1 MDQFF
6 KNRVQMAA
14 MGLAS
19 ALAAYGLAQLAQAQI
34 LQDRGLLAAVTLI
47 GIFSSTVLLT
57 SGPISLRASAIGG
70 AALAV
75 LVTVLMQLYAL
86 RYTSMID
93 VTTFAWPFVAS
104 LVLATLP
111 LPFWIA
117 HQRGQW
123 RNYDVLFTEAW
134 SILLRAG
141 IATLFTGLAWLL
153 IYLFDLLL
161 SLVGVTVISSLLG
174 VEIVPYLLTGGLFG
188 LGLAVV
194 QELSDV
200 IGPHL
205 ILRLLRLLLPLT
217 LLVVVVF
224 LLAVPLNG
232 FSNLFSGWSVGLTM
246 LTIVAVG
253 ASLIAAA
260 VDQREDTAS
269 KSRFLQVS
277 ARILAGLLILVAGLG
292 AFAIYLRVQ
301 DYGWTPS
308 RIVSAIIAV
317 LALGYGAFYAVASV
331 RSGDW
336 MARIRQANVYMALAT
351 VVLAAIS
358 LTPILNA
365 ERISTNSQMARDVA
379 VMDIDALRSWGVA
392 GQEAL
397 ATLTARSKEPG
408 QEALAAR
415 LAGSENG
422 AAATQSVDDL
432 IAVLPVSPK
441 GADVTQFLNGLDPYL
456 LDTATRACRSDM
468 PTGGKGCVMVVA
480 DFLPS
485 QAGDEASLF
494 FLTEGYLQVT
504 PLAQTVDQPAPDWR
518 MLNMAL
524 PTGAKAE
531 AMIRQLQNTPP
542 LLQPAPLWQLPLG
555 DGQVMVFLPPP
566 VY

>member
-47 GIFSSTVLLT
+47 GIFSGTVLLT

-253 ASLIAAA
+253 ASLIAAV

-379 VMDIDALRSWGVA
+379 VMDIDSLRSWGVA

-397 ATLTARSKEPG
+397 ASLTARSKEPG